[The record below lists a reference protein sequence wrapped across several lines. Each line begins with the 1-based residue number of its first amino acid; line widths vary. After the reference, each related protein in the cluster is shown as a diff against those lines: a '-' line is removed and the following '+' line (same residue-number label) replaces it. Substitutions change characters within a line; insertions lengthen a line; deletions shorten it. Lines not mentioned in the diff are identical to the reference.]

1 MKYANV
7 LDLNVVG
14 RMASGVVQVRL
25 RCIKE
30 DAPDVEVEMIL
41 MLSAEQAATVAE
53 DLTTLD
59 KLPPAGR
66 LNA

>member
-1 MKYANV
+1 MNYARV
-7 LDLNVVG
+7 LDVNVVG

-25 RCIKE
+25 RCVKE
-30 DAPDVEVEMIL
+30 DAPDIELEMVL

-53 DLTTLD
+53 DLTTLG

>member
-14 RMASGVVQVRL
+14 RMASGVAQVRL

-30 DAPDVEVEMIL
+30 DAPNVEVEMIL
-41 MLSAEQAATVAE
+41 MLTAEQAATVAE